1 MNRDAFEVQWKRM
14 RSQIRDWWGELT
26 LADLD
31 GVGGNFDQFIGLLQE
46 KYGYSRKRAEEE
58 FYRRMALLREIQ
70 VEVEFQ
76 RRSPKPG
83 TLRNSGAPTA

>member
-1 MNRDAFEVQWKRM
+1 MNRAVFEGQWKQM
-14 RSQIRDWWGELT
+14 RDQIRDWWGELT

-31 GVGGNFDQFIGLLQE
+31 RVGGNFDQFISLLQE

-83 TLRNSGAPTA
+83 TFRNSGAPTS

>member
-1 MNRDAFEVQWKRM
+1 MNRDAFEVQWKQM

-31 GVGGNFDQFIGLLQE
+31 RVGGNFDQFIGLLQG

-70 VEVEFQ
+70 VEVELRRQPPQ
-76 RRSPKPG
+76 RGSF
-83 TLRNSGAPTA
+83 RNSGASTS